1 MASSSS
7 AAATSAGGPGADLL
21 RARSPRSV
29 SEAVIR
35 TALFAAAAISVV
47 TTILIVVSLL
57 RETLSFFGEV
67 PFLHYLTGGR
77 WTPQLGGDQASFG
90 VVPLVVG
97 TLYITAIA
105 MVVAVP
111 LGLLCAIYLA
121 EYAPRRVRK
130 LVKPVLEVL
139 AGVPTIVFGFFALT
153 FLTPDILRPLF
164 GDGVSQSNQLAAG
177 LLVGLLVLPT
187 IASIAEDAL
196 TSVPGSLREGAFGL
210 GASRLTTSLRVVM
223 PAALSG
229 VIAALVLGA
238 SRAIG
243 ETLVILL
250 AGGSGQL
257 LPQTVGSATEP
268 SGSMAAFIASTA
280 TGDAATGSIAY
291 KTIFAVG
298 FTLFVICLTLNLIS
312 IRLVNKYRQVY
323 E

>member
-1 MASSSS
+1 V
-7 AAATSAGGPGADLL
+7 AAPTPNAAPAGGPGADLL
-21 RARSPRSV
+21 RVRSSRSV
-29 SEAVIR
+29 SEAAIR
-35 TALFAAAAISVV
+35 AALLAAAAISVL

-57 RETLSFFGEV
+57 KETLSFFGDV
-67 PFLHYLTGGR
+67 SFFHYLTGGR
-77 WTPQLGGDQASFG
+77 WTPQLGGTQASFG
-90 VVPLVVG
+90 VVPLVAG

-105 MVVAVP
+105 MVVAIP

-121 EYAPRRVRK
+121 EYAPPRVRK
-130 LVKPVLEVL
+130 VVKPVLEVL

-196 TSVPGSLREGAFGL
+196 TSVPASLREGSFGL
-210 GASRLTTSLRVVM
+210 GASRLTTSLRVVL

-229 VIAALVLGA
+229 VIAGLVLGA
-238 SRAIG
+238 SRAVG

-257 LPQTVGSATEP
+257 LPSTVGSATQP
-268 SGSMAAFIASTA
+268 SGSMASFIASTA

-298 FTLFVICLTLNLIS
+298 FTLFAICLVLNLVS
-312 IRLVNKYRQVY
+312 IRLVNRYRQVY